1 MSGVLKDKKG
11 DQCGW
16 RRVRERVRRGDWET
30 EGEGRGQLMGLC
42 ISKEFGW
49 DGGDIGIFK
58 QRNSVIQLLF

>member
-1 MSGVLKDKKG
+1 MWLEEREGEG
-11 DQCGW
+11 D
-16 RRVRERVRRGDWET
+16 RRGDWET
-30 EGEGRGQLMGLC
+30 EGEGRGQLMELC